1 MQLDIL
7 KHLKIYPKKYILIR
21 GIIIY
26 IKFIF
31 RDVPLVIPS
40 TEVPPASWWDADADK
55 SLLIGTYRYGY
66 EQ

>member
-7 KHLKIYPKKYILIR
+7 KQNISQNIYIILIR